1 MAAATRSRALSAA
14 FAFAVFASA
23 SAGAGH
29 REEVPFSYAWR
40 FHLGPGGDD
49 AGVGPGNSW
58 ASAFSQTTGNCTG
71 MHPDPHRMTSS
82 DCALACAYEPNCTA
96 WFHDPSG
103 RACSVAYGATTC
115 TPAPNNASAMGAQR
129 AAATPL
135 QTAYA
140 FAARSLPEAA
150 AWPVVDAPHDALM
163 DLNNTFSESGGDQ
176 RHAYRERTVAWYRK
190 SFSLPSDWAGSAFHV
205 RFEGV
210 MHFAQI
216 WLNGQYLGHHSATY
230 DAFTVRLDNVSSV
243 AVGGANVLAVRA
255 DGGYG
260 SEHW

>member
-1 MAAATRSRALSAA
+1 VNALYVVSEPIHL
-14 FAFAVFASA
+14 F
-23 SAGAGH
+23 
-29 REEVPFSYAWR
+29 RFS
-40 FHLGPGGDD
+40 
-49 AGVGPGNSW
+49 
-58 ASAFSQTTGNCTG
+58 
-71 MHPDPHRMTSS
+71 
-82 DCALACAYEPNCTA
+82 
-96 WFHDPSG
+96 
-103 RACSVAYGATTC
+103 
-115 TPAPNNASAMGAQR
+115 
-129 AAATPL
+129 
-135 QTAYA
+135 
-140 FAARSLPEAA
+140 
-150 AWPVVDAPHDALM
+150 
-163 DLNNTFSESGGDQ
+163 LNNTFSESGGDQ

-210 MHFAQI
+210 MHFAQV